1 MNSPI
6 TQAPRRLLSLDVFRG
21 LTVAAMI
28 LVNNPGSWSHIYSP
42 LRHAPWHG
50 CTPTDLIFPFFLFMV
65 GVAIVYALSGA
76 RDARGGHSRVL
87 LKVLRRSLVL
97 FAIGLFLGLFP
108 KFDFVHLRIPG
119 VLQRIALVF
128 FGCSLLFLK
137 TRWQTRAWI
146 MAALLLLYWAL
157 LTLVPVPG
165 LGAANLEPATNL
177 GAWIDNRLLGGH
189 LWSQSK
195 VWDPEG
201 LLSTLPALV
210 TGLAGVL
217 TGEWLRSSREPTVK
231 TVGMFA
237 AGNLALLGGLAWDL
251 AFPLNKALWTSSFV
265 LYTAGWAL
273 VVLALLYWFVDVKG
287 YRKGTPPLLAFG
299 MNAIGAFILSGLLPK
314 IFNLIQV
321 RGPQGVTMGLR
332 QYFQETFLVPYW
344 SPLNASLLGAILFV
358 LLCFLPVWIL
368 YKKRIILKV

>member
-1 MNSPI
+1 MNTPVSL
-6 TQAPRRLLSLDVFRG
+6 ASRRLLSLDVFRG

-28 LVNNPGSWSHIYSP
+28 LVNNPGSWGHIYAP
-42 LRHAPWHG
+42 LKHAPWHG
-50 CTPTDLIFPFFLFMV
+50 CTPTDLIFPFFLFIV

-76 RDARGGHSRVL
+76 KETPGSHRSVL
-87 LKVLRRSLVL
+87 GKVLRRSLVL

-108 KFDFVHLRIPG
+108 AFDFAHMRIPG

-128 FGCSLLFLK
+128 FCCSLLFLK

-146 MAALLLLYWAL
+146 MAAALLLYWAL
-157 LTLVPVPG
+157 MTLVPVPG
-165 LGAANLEPATNL
+165 VGEANLEPATNL
-177 GAWIDNRLLGGH
+177 GAWIDNRLLAGH
-189 LWSQSK
+189 LWSQSR

-217 TGEWLRSSREPTVK
+217 TGEWLRSKREEKEK
-231 TVGMFA
+231 TLGLFI
-237 AGNLALLGGLAWDL
+237 AGNLALLGGLTWDL

-273 VVLALLYWFVDVKG
+273 VVLALLYWLVDVQG
-287 YRKGTPPLLAFG
+287 YCKAIPPFLAFG

-321 RGPQGVTMGLR
+321 SGPGGESMGLR
-332 QYFQETFLVPYW
+332 QYFQQTFLVPYF
-344 SPLNASLLGAILFV
+344 SPLNASLLGAIAFL
-358 LLCFLPVWIL
+358 LLCFLPIWIL
-368 YKKRIILKV
+368 YKRRIILKV